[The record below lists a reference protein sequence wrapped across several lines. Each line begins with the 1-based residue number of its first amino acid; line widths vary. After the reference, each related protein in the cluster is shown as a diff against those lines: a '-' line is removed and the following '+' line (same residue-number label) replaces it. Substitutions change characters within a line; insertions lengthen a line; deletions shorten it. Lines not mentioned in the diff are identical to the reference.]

1 MGTVLIT
8 NGDITN
14 TDGDVRL
21 CKNSLYIASKY
32 DIIALDKL
40 CESWD
45 AK

>member
-1 MGTVLIT
+1 MFSKNEYIYVQI
-8 NGDITN
+8 GD
-14 TDGDVRL
+14 GRL

-32 DIIALDKL
+32 DIITLDKL

>member
-1 MGTVLIT
+1 M
-8 NGDITN
+8 
-14 TDGDVRL
+14 TDSLDSLTEQFGDVRL